1 MTTDRLDRIDMG
13 ILHMLQ
19 ADARNITTEE
29 IGDNVGLTSSSVAAR
44 IKALENDGVITGYAP
59 MIDYDAAGFDNHV
72 LVRASLPDDDRRPVM
87 EASIDIPNVVSVR
100 EVVGGDLNLI
110 LEVVSREQERI
121 EEVVSELNDLGVEVL
136 GTEILKEEY
145 ERAFDTFGAKYTTDE
160 S

>member
-44 IKALENDGVITGYAP
+44 IKALENDDVITGYSP

-72 LVRASLPDDDRRPVM
+72 LVRASLPDDDRRAAV

-100 EVVGGDLNLI
+100 EVLGDELNLI
-110 LEVVSREQERI
+110 LEVVSREQDRI
-121 EEVVSELNDLGVEVL
+121 EEVVSELKDLGIEVL
-136 GTEILKEEY
+136 GTEILKAEY
-145 ERAFDTFGAKYTTDE
+145 ERSFDTFGAKYTADGT
-160 S
+160 